1 MLKKVTP
8 EDLRRYLVINPENG
22 NANYLGDVLKDCL
35 IYDTEEQEPD
45 DEEEEKVQ
53 DESKEEPKEE
63 PKKRTRKKVTPKP
76 DMQLDPEKPKKRW
89 KVDRDEVCRLRN
101 EQGFSIDELARRM
114 ECSTQTITNILTQ
127 LRAEGRLNEC
137 V

>member
-8 EDLRRYLVINPENG
+8 EDLRRYLVVNPENG
-22 NANYLGDVLKDCL
+22 NANYLGDVLKGCL
-35 IYDTEEQEPD
+35 IYDIAEQEP
-45 DEEEEKVQ
+45 EKKEEKQVQ
-53 DESKEEPKEE
+53 EEPKEE
-63 PKKRTRKKVTPKP
+63 PKKRTRKKVTPNP
-76 DMQLDPEKPKKRW
+76 DMQLNPEKPKKRW
-89 KVDRDEVCRLRN
+89 KTDRDEVCRLRN

>member
-8 EDLRRYLVINPENG
+8 EDLRRYQVVNPENG
-22 NANYLGDVLKDCL
+22 NANYLGDVLKGCL
-35 IYDTEEQEPD
+35 IYDIAEQEP
-45 DEEEEKVQ
+45 EKKEEKQVQ
-53 DESKEEPKEE
+53 EEPKEE
-63 PKKRTRKKVTPKP
+63 PKKRTRKKVTPNP
-76 DMQLDPEKPKKRW
+76 DMQLNPEKPKKRW

>member
-8 EDLRRYLVINPENG
+8 EDLRRYLVVNPENG
-22 NANYLGDVLKDCL
+22 NANYLGDVLKGCL
-35 IYDTEEQEPD
+35 IYDIAEQEP
-45 DEEEEKVQ
+45 EKKEDKQVQ
-53 DESKEEPKEE
+53 EEPKEE
-63 PKKRTRKKVTPKP
+63 PKKRTRKKVKPNP
-76 DMQLDPEKPKKRW
+76 DMQLNPEKPKKRW

>member
-8 EDLRRYLVINPENG
+8 EDFRRYLVVNPENG

-35 IYDTEEQEPD
+35 IYDIAEQEP
-45 DEEEEKVQ
+45 EKKEEKQVQ
-53 DESKEEPKEE
+53 EEPKEE
-63 PKKRTRKKVTPKP
+63 PKKRTRKKVTPNP
-76 DMQLDPEKPKKRW
+76 DMQLNPEKPKKRW

>member
-35 IYDTEEQEPD
+35 IYDIAEQEP
-45 DEEEEKVQ
+45 EKKEEKQVQ
-53 DESKEEPKEE
+53 EEPKEE
-63 PKKRTRKKVTPKP
+63 PKKRTRKKVTPNP
-76 DMQLDPEKPKKRW
+76 DMQLNPEKPKKRW

>member
-8 EDLRRYLVINPENG
+8 EDLRRYLVVNPENG
-22 NANYLGDVLKDCL
+22 NANYLGDVLKGCL
-35 IYDTEEQEPD
+35 IYDIAEQEP
-45 DEEEEKVQ
+45 EKKEEKQVQ
-53 DESKEEPKEE
+53 EEPKEE
-63 PKKRTRKKVTPKP
+63 PKKRTRKKVTPSA
-76 DMQLDPEKPKKRW
+76 DMQLNPEKPKKRW

>member
-8 EDLRRYLVINPENG
+8 EDLRRYLVVNPENG
-22 NANYLGDVLKDCL
+22 NANYLGDVLKGCM
-35 IYDTEEQEPD
+35 IYDIAEQEP
-45 DEEEEKVQ
+45 EKKEKKQVQ
-53 DESKEEPKEE
+53 EEPKEE
-63 PKKRTRKKVTPKP
+63 PKKKTRKKVTPNP
-76 DMQLDPEKPKKRW
+76 DMQLNPEKPKKRW

>member
-8 EDLRRYLVINPENG
+8 EDLRRCLVINPENG
-22 NANYLGDVLKDCL
+22 NANYLGDVLKGCL
-35 IYDTEEQEPD
+35 IYDIAEQEP
-45 DEEEEKVQ
+45 EKKEEKQVQ
-53 DESKEEPKEE
+53 EEPKEE
-63 PKKRTRKKVTPKP
+63 PKKRTRKKVTPNP
-76 DMQLDPEKPKKRW
+76 DMQLNPEKPKKRW

>member
-8 EDLRRYLVINPENG
+8 EDLRRYLVVNPENG
-22 NANYLGDVLKDCL
+22 NANYLGDVLKGCL
-35 IYDTEEQEPD
+35 IYDIAEQEP
-45 DEEEEKVQ
+45 EKKEEKQVQ
-53 DESKEEPKEE
+53 EEPKEE
-63 PKKRTRKKVTPKP
+63 PKKRTRKKVKPNP
-76 DMQLDPEKPKKRW
+76 DMQLNPEKPKKRW

-101 EQGFSIDELARRM
+101 EHGFSIDELARRM

>member
-8 EDLRRYLVINPENG
+8 EDLRRYLVVNPENG

-35 IYDTEEQEPD
+35 IYDIAEQEP
-45 DEEEEKVQ
+45 EKKEEKQVQ
-53 DESKEEPKEE
+53 EEPKEE
-63 PKKRTRKKVTPKP
+63 PKKRTRKKVTPNP
-76 DMQLDPEKPKKRW
+76 DMQLNPEKPKKRW

>member
-8 EDLRRYLVINPENG
+8 EDLRRYLVVNPENG
-22 NANYLGDVLKDCL
+22 NANYLGDVLNGCL
-35 IYDTEEQEPD
+35 IYDIAEQEP
-45 DEEEEKVQ
+45 EKKEDKQVQ
-53 DESKEEPKEE
+53 EEPKEE
-63 PKKRTRKKVTPKP
+63 PKKRTRKKVKPNP
-76 DMQLDPEKPKKRW
+76 DMQLNPEKPKKRW

>member
-8 EDLRRYLVINPENG
+8 EDLLRYLVVNPENG
-22 NANYLGDVLKDCL
+22 NANYLGDVLKGCL
-35 IYDTEEQEPD
+35 IYDIAEQEP
-45 DEEEEKVQ
+45 EKKEEKQVQ
-53 DESKEEPKEE
+53 EEPQEE
-63 PKKRTRKKVTPKP
+63 PKKRTRKKVTPNP
-76 DMQLDPEKPKKRW
+76 DMQLNPEKPKKRW

>member
-8 EDLRRYLVINPENG
+8 EDLRRYLVVNPENG
-22 NANYLGDVLKDCL
+22 NANYLGDVLKGCL
-35 IYDTEEQEPD
+35 IYDIAEQEP
-45 DEEEEKVQ
+45 EKKEEKQVQ
-53 DESKEEPKEE
+53 EEPKEE
-63 PKKRTRKKVTPKP
+63 PKKRTRKKVTPNP
-76 DMQLDPEKPKKRW
+76 DMQLNPEKPKKRW
-89 KVDRDEVCRLRN
+89 KVDRDQVCRLRN

>member
-8 EDLRRYLVINPENG
+8 EDLRRYLVVNPENG
-22 NANYLGDVLKDCL
+22 NANYLGDVLKGCL
-35 IYDTEEQEPD
+35 IYDIAEQEL
-45 DEEEEKVQ
+45 EKKEEKQVQ
-53 DESKEEPKEE
+53 EEPKEE
-63 PKKRTRKKVTPKP
+63 PKKRTRKKVTPNP
-76 DMQLDPEKPKKRW
+76 DMQLNPEKPKKRW

>member
-35 IYDTEEQEPD
+35 IYDIAEQEP
-45 DEEEEKVQ
+45 EKKEEKQVQ
-53 DESKEEPKEE
+53 EEPKEE
-63 PKKRTRKKVTPKP
+63 PKKRTRKKVTPNP
-76 DMQLDPEKPKKRW
+76 DMQLNPEKPKKHW

>member
-1 MLKKVTP
+1 M
-8 EDLRRYLVINPENG
+8 
-22 NANYLGDVLKDCL
+22 LKDCL

-45 DEEEEKVQ
+45 DKEEEQVQ
-53 DESKEEPKEE
+53 EEPKEE
-63 PKKRTRKKVTPKP
+63 PKKRTRKKVKLNP
-76 DMQLDPEKPKKRW
+76 DMQLNPEKPKKRW
-89 KVDRDEVCRLRN
+89 KIDCDEVCRLRN

>member
-8 EDLRRYLVINPENG
+8 EDLRRYLVVNPENG
-22 NANYLGDVLKDCL
+22 NANYLGDVLKGCL
-35 IYDTEEQEPD
+35 IYDIAEQEP
-45 DEEEEKVQ
+45 EKKEEKQVQ
-53 DESKEEPKEE
+53 EEPKEE
-63 PKKRTRKKVTPKP
+63 PKKRTRKKVTPNP
-76 DMQLDPEKPKKRW
+76 DMQLNPEKPKKRW

-127 LRAEGRLNEC
+127 LRAEGILNEC

>member
-1 MLKKVTP
+1 MLKRVTP
-8 EDLRRYLVINPENG
+8 EDFRRYLVVNPENG
-22 NANYLGDVLKDCL
+22 NANYLGDVLKGCL
-35 IYDTEEQEPD
+35 LYDIAEQEPD
-45 DEEEEKVQ
+45 KKEEKQVQ
-53 DESKEEPKEE
+53 EEPKEE
-63 PKKRTRKKVTPKP
+63 PKKRTRKKVTPNP
-76 DMQLDPEKPKKRW
+76 DMQLNPEKPKKRW

>member
-1 MLKKVTP
+1 M
-8 EDLRRYLVINPENG
+8 YQQINPEQ
-22 NANYLGDVLKDCL
+22 LKKILLVNPENMVVMPATEALSGL
-35 IYDTEEQEPD
+35 IILMDTVENTETQQPEP
-45 DEEEEKVQ
+45 
-53 DESKEEPKEE
+53 
-63 PKKRTRKKVTPKP
+63 PKKQPRKKAKPNP
-76 DMQLDPEKPKKRW
+76 DMQPIPGQPKKRW
-89 KVDRDEVCRLRN
+89 KIDRDEVCRLRN

>member
-8 EDLRRYLVINPENG
+8 EDLRRYLVINPENWK
-22 NANYLGDVLKDCL
+22 ANYLGDVLKDCL
-35 IYDTEEQEPD
+35 IYDTEEQESD

-53 DESKEEPKEE
+53 DEPKEE
-63 PKKRTRKKVTPKP
+63 PKKRTRKKIKP
-76 DMQLDPEKPKKRW
+76 NADMQPIPGQPKRKW
-89 KVDRDEVCRLRN
+89 KIDRDEVCRLRN

>member
-8 EDLRRYLVINPENG
+8 EDLRRYLVVNPENG
-22 NANYLGDVLKDCL
+22 NANYLGDVLKGCL
-35 IYDTEEQEPD
+35 IYDIAEQEP
-45 DEEEEKVQ
+45 EKKEEKQVQ
-53 DESKEEPKEE
+53 EEPKKE
-63 PKKRTRKKVTPKP
+63 PKKRTRKKVTPNP
-76 DMQLDPEKPKKRW
+76 DMQLNPEKPKKRW

-127 LRAEGRLNEC
+127 LREEGRLNEC

>member
-1 MLKKVTP
+1 M
-8 EDLRRYLVINPENG
+8 YQQINPEQ
-22 NANYLGDVLKDCL
+22 LKKILLVNPENMVVMPATEALSGL
-35 IYDTEEQEPD
+35 IILMDTVENTEP
-45 DEEEEKVQ
+45 Q
-53 DESKEEPKEE
+53 QPEP
-63 PKKRTRKKVTPKP
+63 PKKQPRKKVKPNP
-76 DMQLDPEKPKKRW
+76 DMQLNPEKPKKRW

>member
-8 EDLRRYLVINPENG
+8 EDFRRYLVVNPENG
-22 NANYLGDVLKDCL
+22 NANYLGDALKDCL
-35 IYDTEEQEPD
+35 IYDMAEQDPEKEEGKE
-45 DEEEEKVQ
+45 VQ
-53 DESKEEPKEE
+53 EEPKEE
-63 PKKRTRKKVTPKP
+63 PKRKPRKKVKPNP
-76 DMQLDPEKPKKRW
+76 DMQPIPGQPKKLW

>member
-8 EDLRRYLVINPENG
+8 EDLRRYLVVNPENG
-22 NANYLGDVLKDCL
+22 NANYLGDVLKGCL
-35 IYDTEEQEPD
+35 IYDIAEQEP
-45 DEEEEKVQ
+45 EKKEEKQVQ
-53 DESKEEPKEE
+53 EEPKEE
-63 PKKRTRKKVTPKP
+63 PKKRTRKKVTPNP
-76 DMQLDPEKPKKRW
+76 DMQLNPEKPKKRW

-114 ECSTQTITNILTQ
+114 ECSTQTITNILTE